1 VVDMGLVTNG
11 MVGLPTVLIKR
22 ERDGEVL
29 VVDVDDGSGGIGMAA
44 SSRSAYVYATSN
56 DDLQPDMML

>member
-1 VVDMGLVTNG
+1 MGLGTNG

-29 VVDVDDGSGGIGMAA
+29 VVDVDDGSGGIGMAV
-44 SSRSAYVYATSN
+44 SSRTANIYATSK
-56 DDLQPDMML
+56 DELQPDMML